1 LIILPDIYAPRVVG
15 YEPLAGGFDV
25 RTSRGALAGR
35 VVTPGGRF
43 AITVEFPTMT
53 YERAMA
59 LKSLMISA
67 KGEGLRLAMPL
78 GGTVQAGGA
87 GTVDGSGAAGTSLPV
102 TGLTPGVMIRRGY
115 WVTVIDADGN
125 HCLHEV
131 SEPVAAVTDNTAQ
144 VSTVADLKGFGAAML
159 ALAIGALFD
168 ADATFTVLIEDSD
181 DNSTFAAVAD
191 AYLNGTEALASFQFD
206 DDNEV
211 RKIGYTGIKRYL
223 RATVTPA
230 NNTGNLFMS
239 GMWVLGNAS
248 RAPTANPPA

>member
-1 LIILPDIYAPRVVG
+1 MIILPDIYAPRVVG

-102 TGLTPGVMIRRGY
+102 AGLTPGVMIRRGY

-131 SEPVAAVTDNTAQ
+131 AAPVRVDG
-144 VSTVADLKGFGAAML
+144 SG
-159 ALAIGALFD
+159 
-168 ADATFTVLIEDSD
+168 DATLPVNFPLRTVLIDGDAVLVSKPLIEGLITSD
-181 DNSTFAAVAD
+181 VNWQIPVGRRVQGLGFRIEEMEAV
-191 AYLNGTEALASFQFD
+191 EA
-206 DDNEV
+206 
-211 RKIGYTGIKRYL
+211 
-223 RATVTPA
+223 P
-230 NNTGNLFMS
+230 
-239 GMWVLGNAS
+239 
-248 RAPTANPPA
+248 